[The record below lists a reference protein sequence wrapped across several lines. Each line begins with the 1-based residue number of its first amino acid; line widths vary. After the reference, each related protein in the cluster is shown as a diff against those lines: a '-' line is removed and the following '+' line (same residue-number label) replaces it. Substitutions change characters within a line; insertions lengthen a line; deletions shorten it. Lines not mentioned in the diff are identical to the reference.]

1 MSFRIASDDPDRTEM
16 RQGAAVR
23 SRLPVRVG
31 SCGTDRYAIE
41 DGLAVLC
48 TRYAPEVD
56 LVEETRLSHAR
67 PVLMLTLGLQGES
80 RLQSGSGM
88 EMHFRA
94 GQITLASFQHNQGE
108 RHYRARQPVTQ
119 LRLAVDESFL
129 VRYFDPVCRRGLLR
143 GSAPRMI
150 TSRPCTPAT
159 NSLARAM
166 MENVRSTAG
175 VGRLRLHIQALSLLA
190 GELEAFEPMNREP
203 VLGDEDIVRLERA
216 RALMESQLDQPL
228 TVAWI
233 ARSVGINE
241 HKLKAGF
248 RQHFNTSPCRLL
260 FELRMF
266 RAKELLEQTRCQVAQ
281 AAWRVG
287 YRHPA
292 NFSAAFTRFFGRTP
306 KSVAGC
312 RPDSV
317 RRDGDD

>member
-1 MSFRIASDDPDRTEM
+1 ML
-16 RQGAAVR
+16 R

-31 SCGTDRYAIE
+31 SCGTDRHVIE
-41 DGLAVLC
+41 EGLAVLC

-67 PVLMLTLGLQGES
+67 PVLMLTLGLQGQS
-80 RLQSGSGM
+80 RLQSGGGM

-108 RHYRARQPVTQ
+108 RFYRARQPVTQ

-129 VRYFDPVCRRGLLR
+129 ARYFDPLCRQKLLS
-143 GSAPRMI
+143 GSAPRVI
-150 TSRPCTPAT
+150 ASRPCAPAT
-159 NSLARAM
+159 IARA
-166 MENVRSTAG
+166 RSLLETARLPAG
-175 VGRLRLHIQALSLLA
+175 TNRLRLHIQALSLLTE
-190 GELEAFEPMNREP
+190 ELEAFEPVNREQTP
-203 VLGDEDIVRLERA
+203 GDADIIRIERA
-216 RALMESQLDQPL
+216 RALMENQLDQPL
-228 TVAWI
+228 TIAWI
-233 ARSVGINE
+233 ARSVGLNE
-241 HKLKAGF
+241 HKLKSGF
-248 RQHFNTSPCRLL
+248 RHRFNTSPHRLL

-281 AAWRVG
+281 AAWQVG

-312 RPDSV
+312 R
-317 RRDGDD
+317 R